1 MSKRK
6 EKSGKMKK
14 IDNFVGTAALIVI
27 ALVFL
32 IKFVMIDDT
41 RAGYNLGNCR
51 NLTKDAH
58 IVVIFLDDMESS
70 WTDEEVAAFMENK
83 VAPALEFIEKG
94 AAQYGYTID
103 LSASYR
109 KPEEPLTGNE
119 ILTNS
124 SDNGVYNPNR
134 LLNLGFRSLGFEN
147 YKEMHKAM
155 QEESGKEQVGYL
167 FAVNKPGRSFA
178 RPVVGGVDGLFPSQ
192 YLQDPEAAVI
202 YSTGIYGNIDLLTGT
217 NEAGEETEFAAVAHE
232 LLHLFGAEDMYLDDA
247 VNALTG
253 KGTVEVR
260 SGRAKLAME
269 LHPHEIM
276 NGGNG
281 LAPDEYMVGDFTAYT
296 VGWLKK
302 LPAVY
307 DVDEW
312 WE

>member
-1 MSKRK
+1 MNKSK
-6 EKSGKMKK
+6 EKNSKMKK
-14 IDNFVGTAALIVI
+14 IDNFVGTVSLIAI

-41 RAGYNLGNCR
+41 RAMYNLGNCR
-51 NLTKDAH
+51 NLTQDAH
-58 IVVIFLDDMESS
+58 IVVVFLDDMESV
-70 WTDEEVAAFMENK
+70 WTDEEAAAFMENQ

-103 LSASYR
+103 LSASYQ
-109 KPEEPLTGNE
+109 KPEDPLTGNTT
-119 ILTNS
+119 LTNN
-124 SDNGVYNPNR
+124 SDTTAFSPES
-134 LLNLGFRSLGFEN
+134 LFNLGFRSLGFKD
-147 YKEMHKAM
+147 YKEMHKAI
-155 QEESGKEQVGYL
+155 QTETGKEQVGYL

-178 RPVVGGVDGLFPSQ
+178 RPIDGGIKGLFPFL
-192 YLQDPEAAVI
+192 YLQDPEAAVV
-202 YSTGIYGNIDLLTGT
+202 YSTGTYSDIDLLTGT
-217 NEAGEETEFAAVAHE
+217 NEVGEKTDFAAVAHE

-269 LHPHEIM
+269 LHPYEIM
-276 NGGNG
+276 NGGSG
-281 LAPDEYMVGDFTAYT
+281 LAPDEYMIGDFTAYT